1 MDRNEDKNSHKN
13 MTGSRGYR
21 RQIRRLKRQRCF
33 LAVLAALLLA
43 AVVIQGIFLWRLSPG
58 GETNSEPAGET
69 QPQITIETEA
79 STEPSAAETGAQNA
93 GETEEPAE
101 PSAEEPQIQ
110 ITLET
115 EGEAAAGELQD
126 TAADDAAGTP

>member
-79 STEPSAAETGAQNA
+79 STESST
-93 GETEEPAE
+93 
-101 PSAEEPQIQ
+101 EEPQIQ

>member
-58 GETNSEPAGET
+58 GETHSVPVEET

-93 GETEEPAE
+93 GE
-101 PSAEEPQIQ
+101 
-110 ITLET
+110 
-115 EGEAAAGELQD
+115 LQD